1 MSQPVDETLV
11 QGAALGGEAP
21 AESCP
26 IEGPLEPVIFVIFG
40 ASGDL
45 TARKLVPALY
55 HLLGNGGLPE
65 RFAVVGAARSELDDE
80 SWRRS
85 MRQALEAA
93 GADLDRWERFGPR
106 LFYQRLD
113 YDRAEDY
120 QALARR
126 LAELSRAEAL
136 GGNRVFNLALPPA
149 LYPVAAR
156 RLAQAG
162 LGRQEEGYAR
172 LVVEKP
178 FGHDL
183 ASAQELNRAIAE
195 GFGEDQVFRIDHY
208 LAKETVQN
216 VLLLR
221 FANAIFEPI
230 WNRNFVDHVVIAAT
244 ETLGVG
250 HRAGYYDQAGVL
262 RDMFQNHIMQLLSLI
277 ALEPPSRYG
286 ADRVRDEKTKTFRS
300 LRPFPVDQVWDHLVL
315 GQYGPGEAG
324 GEPAAGYRQ
333 EPRVAA
339 DSLTPT
345 FALMRTFVDNW
356 RWQGVPFYLVSGK
369 RLRRKITRMVI
380 QFKEVPHSLFRE
392 TLGEHITAN
401 RLTLGVHPE
410 ENIALSFQTKHPGA
424 KLCLRSVKMLF
435 DYHQDYQGP
444 VLEAYE
450 KALLDCML
458 GDHVLFWRQDGVE
471 LTWAYLEPI
480 LRRCESCDERAGRL
494 HRYPAGSW
502 GPEEARRVLPDW
514 PAPVQ

>member
-21 AESCP
+21 AESCL
-26 IEGPLEPVIFVIFG
+26 IEGPLEPVTFVIFG

-55 HLLGNGGLPE
+55 NLFASGGLPE
-65 RFAVVGAARSELDDE
+65 RFAVVGAARSEMDDDG
-80 SWRRS
+80 W
-85 MRQALEAA
+85 RQAMRRALEE
-93 GADLDRWERFGPR
+93 GGHDLGRWEEFGPN
-106 LFYQRLD
+106 LCYQRLD
-113 YDRAEDY
+113 YDDPQGFRELGRRLEELAGARGLGGNRIY
-120 QALARR
+120 NLALPPGLYPVVARR
-126 LAELSRAEAL
+126 LAE
-136 GGNRVFNLALPPA
+136 
-149 LYPVAAR
+149 
-156 RLAQAG
+156 AG
-162 LGRQEEGYAR
+162 LSGQERGYAR

-183 ASAQELNRAIAE
+183 DSARELNRAIAQ

-262 RDMFQNHIMQLLSLI
+262 RDMFQNHMMQLLSLI

-300 LRPFPVDQVWDHLVL
+300 LRPFPVDEVWDHLVL

-324 GEPAAGYRQ
+324 GERVAGYRE
-333 EPRVAA
+333 EPKVAG

-345 FALMRTFVDNW
+345 FALLRAFVDNW

-392 TLGEHITAN
+392 TLGEHISAN
-401 RLTLGVHPE
+401 RLILGVHPE
-410 ENIALSFQTKHPGA
+410 ENIALTFQTKHPGA
-424 KLCLRSVKMLF
+424 KLCLRSVKMVF

-458 GDHVLFWRQDGVE
+458 GDHVLFWRQDGVD
-471 LTWAYLEPI
+471 LTWGFLEPI

-494 HRYPAGSW
+494 HRYAAGSW